1 MEAVPMPCVAI
12 GERLRA
18 ICLSLPEAHEEAMKR
33 GPSYR
38 VDDKIFAVERP
49 WNEWVGLWCKV
60 PREARELILGANPSR
75 FFIPPYF
82 GAKGW
87 IGVGLDE
94 AADWR
99 EVEAF
104 VHRSYSLV
112 APKRLAKLM
121 GSGESRLNL
130 TEA

>member
-1 MEAVPMPCVAI
+1 MSRTAI

-18 ICLSLPEAHEEAMKR
+18 ICIAHPDAREEAMRR

-38 VDDKIFAVERP
+38 VNDKIFAVERP
-49 WNEWVGLWCKV
+49 WNDWVGLWCKV
-60 PREARELILGANPSR
+60 PDGTREIILGANPSR
-75 FFIPPYF
+75 FFVPPYF

-104 VHRSYSLV
+104 VHRSYRLI
-112 APKRLAKLM
+112 APKRLLKLA
-121 GSGESRLNL
+121 G
-130 TEA
+130 